1 MDLLKAVSVSKSV
14 ELINVFLYASYKGVL
29 VREDYVVCYFI
40 ICIHMRFII
49 LLIEYC
55 AFSCFIGEP
64 AEIHQ
69 CRVSSPSCEQ
79 E

>member
-1 MDLLKAVSVSKSV
+1 MLLCMP
-14 ELINVFLYASYKGVL
+14 IIRKGVS
-29 VREDYVVCYFI
+29 VREDYLCNLLFYYFI

-55 AFSCFIGEP
+55 ACSCFVGDP

-69 CRVSSPSCEQ
+69 CCVSGASCEQ